1 MAREEGSRWD
11 VGIKDNAITLERFD
25 DSDKRVSEDVLEAEE
40 ARALAALLTKHAD
53 KLDSSDNKESK
64 DEDDSDKDDSPDD
77 SAD

>member
-25 DSDKRVSEDVLEAEE
+25 ESDKRVSEDVLEAEE

-53 KLDSSDNKESK
+53 KLDSSDKEDSK
-64 DEDDSDKDDSPDD
+64 DENDSNKDDSTDD
-77 SAD
+77 YAN